1 MTNRKKRLKK
11 GIASIEEQIIL
22 HEEKKRIA
30 QEEGKIE
37 RVKYYEKEIS
47 SLEEERDRK
56 EDMLD

>member
-37 RVKYYEKEIS
+37 RVKNYEKEIS